1 MKPAAGRLPAGR
13 RFLLI
18 TYAVVV
24 ILLTTYPWSILL
36 LALIA
41 ARRGEQVRE
50 ESQEA
55 DIGTTPARMLSID

>member
-1 MKPAAGRLPAGR
+1 
-13 RFLLI
+13 
-18 TYAVVV
+18 
-24 ILLTTYPWSILL
+24 

-55 DIGTTPARMLSID
+55 DVGTTPARMLSID